1 MKNAATISLVAL
13 LLGGCFEDSKQF
25 IVAENTD
32 SSESGGTSGTS
43 DGSTSGSGSTS
54 SGSTSS
60 GSTSG
65 GSTSGGSTG
74 SGSTSGSHSTSGS
87 GSTSSGSTSSG
98 STNGGSTDTN
108 SSGITSATTN
118 DGSTTD
124 GSTTAAIL
132 DMGDSEPD
140 YPPNCLNGLGVI
152 DPGEECD
159 CGFNGCDLNGQT
171 CQSLGFNGGSL
182 FCWQT
187 NIEKLCQ
194 FNTGQ
199 CW

>member
-65 GSTSGGSTG
+65 GSTSS
-74 SGSTSGSHSTSGS
+74 
-87 GSTSSGSTSSG
+87 
-98 STNGGSTDTN
+98 GSTDTN